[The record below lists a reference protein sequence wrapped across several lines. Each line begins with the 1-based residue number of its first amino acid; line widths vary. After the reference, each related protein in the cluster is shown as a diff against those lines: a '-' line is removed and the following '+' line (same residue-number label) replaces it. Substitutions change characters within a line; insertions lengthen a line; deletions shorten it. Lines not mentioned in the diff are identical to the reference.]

1 MSKINHSSYL
11 RFLNCLSAM
20 DAKKSEK
27 KLDAIETQ
35 LLDQVMLGY
44 TQNREIL
51 VGDLLVLSQI
61 GSQATLHGRIKKLDR
76 LGYIKLVTDS
86 VDQRR
91 KWVQPSKKALRHYEK
106 LSQLLE
112 MAVAS

>member
-1 MSKINHSSYL
+1 MGKINYSSYL
-11 RFLNCLSAM
+11 RFLNCINAM
-20 DAKKSEK
+20 DAKTSAK

-35 LLDQVMLGY
+35 LLDQVILGY

-51 VGDLLVLSQI
+51 VGDLLALSHI

-86 VDQRR
+86 IDQRR
-91 KWVQPSKKALRHYEK
+91 KWVQPANKAIRYYEK

-112 MAVAS
+112 LAASS